1 MAHDPARTVRAA
13 SAGLI
18 ICVAALL
25 ALGLVMVYSATMPQW
40 GTYYLTRQLLWA
52 VLGLGACVIAAS
64 IEYRLLRRVAWLVFA
79 LAVALLAL
87 ILVSPLGIARN
98 GAVRWFG
105 YGRTSLFQPSEF
117 AKLALI
123 LILAWYAD
131 RYQRQMKTCWRGL
144 VVPGLLICFVAGL
157 VFVEPDFG
165 TAILI
170 AGVGGAML
178 IVAGVRFLHILPVG
192 LAGLTGLVA
201 FMIHNPKCIE
211 RVWRGWV
218 KLSENKDGAAYQA
231 YQAMLAFGSGGWK
244 GLGLGNSRQK
254 LGFLPEHHTDFIF
267 SILGE
272 ELGLVT
278 LLVVVCFVIFVIC
291 GTCIARN
298 ARDTFGTLLAFGITF
313 WIGLQAAINIGVVT
327 SALPNKGLPLPFISY
342 GGSNLTVAL
351 GGVGVL
357 LSIALRSVRSDVVA
371 ADAIEAVEIPE
382 PALSRC

>member
-131 RYQRQMKTCWRGL
+131 RYQRQMKTWWRGL

-351 GGVGVL
+351 SGVGVL

-371 ADAIEAVEIPE
+371 ADEIEAVEIPE